1 MKTVAVI
8 LFAVLVLAVFWRR
21 IFPGTSKR
29 HRRRMAQAG
38 NVRDLL
44 SSGSLLP
51 AQAFAYLRKV
61 NPYSFEELVL
71 DGFEKA
77 GYKVKRNARYS
88 GDGGLDGRVSKDG
101 EEYLVQCKRYRGYI
115 SRQDVEDFSRVCT
128 RECRR
133 GFFVHTGKTGEGS
146 RETAGAFGNVNII
159 SGGRMLSLVGYVEPS
174 SVVDDE

>member
-21 IFPGTSKR
+21 MFPGTSKR
-29 HRRRMAQAG
+29 HKRRMAQAG
-38 NVRDLL
+38 NLRDLL

-77 GYKVKRNARYS
+77 GYGNLPICVAKTQYSLSDDPKLLGRPEGFTLTVREARLAA
-88 GDGGLDGRVSKDG
+88 GA
-101 EEYLVQCKRYRGYI
+101 GYI
-115 SRQDVEDFSRVCT
+115 VIL
-128 RECRR
+128 
-133 GFFVHTGKTGEGS
+133 TGKIMTMPGLPKAPAALKIDIDSDG
-146 RETAGAFGNVNII
+146 TVHGLF
-159 SGGRMLSLVGYVEPS
+159 
-174 SVVDDE
+174 